1 MGDESVHTFVSR
13 MMPVMILEIAE
24 FSIDPSRTQ
33 DFEAAMLE
41 LQNVIGSSPGYLGHT
56 VQRSLETVG
65 RYFLLVR
72 WETLEAHTQGFRGSA
87 AFETWKARLGTHRDG
102 ARVEHFQTVLVKDWT
117 G

>member
-1 MGDESVHTFVSR
+1 
-13 MMPVMILEIAE
+13 MILEIAE
-24 FSIDPSRTQ
+24 FKINPTRTT

-41 LQNVIGSSPGYLGHT
+41 LQDVIGSTDGYLGHT

-72 WETLEAHTQGFRGSA
+72 WKSLEAHTQGFRGSS

-102 ARVEHFQTVLVKDWT
+102 AIVEHFETVLVKDWIV
-117 G
+117 